1 MKFTLNIFLFFCT
14 ALAFA
19 QPKLEMTLKGFAPI
33 ELPTPAKPNEK
44 LIEASKSWAA
54 FYNKQGYDVYDV
66 TESSLKIDALKK
78 NAYVFRNL
86 GETFSYDITYTLSI
100 VFNADKTYKLQFAV
114 KQIYLKGTPVKTTI
128 PDFFMPDGNLKE
140 DFSDVKPTL
149 EDTANKI
156 AVSFSN
162 FIVN

>member
-19 QPKLEMTLKGFAPI
+19 QSGFEMTSRGFAPI
-33 ELPTPAKPNEK
+33 VLTKPNKPNEN

-66 TESSLKIDALKK
+66 TESALKIDGLKK
-78 NAYVFRNL
+78 NAYLFRNL
-86 GETFSYDITYTLSI
+86 GETFSYDITYTLSV
-100 VFNADKTYKLQFAV
+100 VFNADKTYKLQFSV

-128 PDFFMPDGNLKE
+128 PDFFTSDGNLKE

-156 AVSFSN
+156 AISFSN
-162 FIVN
+162 FIQN